1 MHVSDA
7 TKFAQSTVIS
17 AIFKPVFQCETV
29 LEIEPNN
36 VKAFYRR
43 GLSLLAA
50 GEPNSALDDF
60 NKVHFPKDPYSKFEA
75 FKMNDECYGL
85 FCIGARI

>member
-1 MHVSDA
+1 MG
-7 TKFAQSTVIS
+7 VIS
-17 AIFKPVFQCETV
+17 ILVFQCETV

-60 NKVHFPKDPYSKFEA
+60 NKVIIRQHR
-75 FKMNDECYGL
+75 L
-85 FCIGARI
+85 L